1 MEMAI
6 TSKLQEATIEFENR
20 KAHREMMKKIEA
32 KRKQIENQEQVD
44 NE

>member
-1 MEMAI
+1 MAI
-6 TSKLQEATIEFENR
+6 TRRLQDSVIEPENR

-32 KRKQIENQEQVD
+32 KRKQIKNQEQVD